1 MSRQPLNDR
10 LRDNGRW
17 GRDHDHPVRIV
28 SQVTESARSVPGCN
42 EGLIA
47 IDVPQMNIGSLPH
60 QGLTDGCPNKAD
72 TNDKDRSG

>member
-17 GRDHDHPVRIV
+17 GRDHDHPVGII
-28 SQVTESARSVPGCN
+28 SQVIESARSVPGCN
-42 EGLIA
+42 EGIIA
-47 IDVPQMNIGSLPH
+47 IDVSQMNIGSLPH